1 MKVKDLLEME
11 IDIDVYDN
19 VCDELAV
26 CFVGPME
33 LTEAGKRKFAEV
45 LEFDVSISSVHDYN
59 ANVVAIVDV
68 DDENEEVFEH
78 KLEAAKEL
86 FEGMAGWC
94 TVDEWKEWFKEV

>member
-1 MKVKDLLEME
+1 MSMKVKDLLEME
-11 IDIDVYDN
+11 ICIDVYDN
-19 VCDELAV
+19 VCDELSIA
-26 CFVGPME
+26 FDGPME
-33 LTEAGKRKFAEV
+33 LTEAGKEKFAEV
-45 LEFDVSISSVHDYN
+45 LEFDATIHYN
-59 ANVVAIVDV
+59 GYDTIALIDV